1 MADSRGQRLAD
12 ADVDMLDNVQ
22 VDQPN
27 LQGDADVSLSN
38 GHDPEIVKSEED
50 KKAYRMVTLPN
61 GLITLLIY
69 DPEIAA
75 SGDDDEDDEEEE
87 DEEDEIES
95 EESDEE
101 MSVAEGGG
109 SGDGQKSSGRGKGGK
124 GEKGGKGG
132 KSKGRKGAS
141 KGGKGGDDIEGEDS
155 DWETASEEEE
165 EGVGDDAG
173 TDKTEEERET
183 AKVAEGKGDG
193 HNKEGKMGQAGGE
206 TTGGEGKLAA
216 AAMCVG
222 VGSFLDP
229 PDALGLAHFLE
240 HMLFMGS
247 VKFPD
252 ENEYDSFLRRHG
264 GGSNAFTE
272 TEFTCYHF
280 DIAHKYLHP
289 ALDRFAQFFVAPLVK
304 ADAMEREVQAV
315 DSEFNVSLQSDVCR
329 VQQLQCSTLQ
339 SDVCRVQQL
348 QCSTCVQPD
357 HPFRKFSWG
366 NRKSLIDDPA
376 KLGVDMRERL
386 LQLYSRFYTA
396 GAMRLVVVGGGE
408 CWCLRAGCGAV
419 WCGCAACSRFRY
431 LGMRER
437 LLQVLLGQPQE
448 PHRRPCQARSGHA
461 GAAAAALLAVLYS
474 RGDEA
479 GRGIWACGSG
489 CCKFSW
495 GNRKSLIDDP
505 AKLGVDMRE
514 RLLQLYSRFYT
525 AGAMRLVVVGGGIWA
540 CGSGCCKF
548 SWGNRKSLIDDPAKL
563 GVDMRERLL
572 QLYSRFYTAGAMRLV
587 VVGGGAGV
595 DIRER
600 LLLVVLYG
608 RGDAAGRGTGTCY
621 ESTQNSGSGHASA
634 ATAALPAVLHGWGHE
649 AGGGGGEPLDTLEAW
664 VRQLFSPITSPAPQ
678 EPLDTLEAW
687 VRQLFSPIP
696 PSLDTQEPNSFRSP
710 SHTTYPLPQS
720 HWTHSTRG
728 ALGHAGSMGEAA
740 LLAHPSISGATVLKQ
755 YPQFPPSPSEPL
767 DTLES
772 WVRQLFSPIP
782 PGGSGIHPLLHQLPP
797 PATFSPP
804 SQDSEMLGPGAAGLE
819 QEEGGAGE
827 VVGGGRL
834 YEVASVKEQQQVSLM
849 WTLPCLHAESG
860 QEGGMGGGHGRGAW
874 EGGMGGGHG
883 RGAWEGGM
891 GGGHGRG
898 AWEGGMGGGHGR
910 GAWEGGMGGGVWEG
924 GMGGGVWEGGY
935 GRGGRSLRCLR
946 PCMRSGQASKPHN
959 YLSHLIGHEGSG
971 SLLSLL
977 KAKGRATE
985 LALLPPSLP
994 HHPLLFLPHSH
1005 SSPSTEGSGSLL
1017 SLLKA
1022 KGRATEL
1029 ALLPPSLPHHPLLF
1043 LPHSHS
1049 SPSTEGSGSLLSLLK
1064 AKGWATELALLP
1076 PSLPHHP
1083 LLFLPHSHSSPS
1095 TEGSGSLLSLLKA
1108 KGWATELALLPPSS
1122 PCSSLTTHT
1131 PLLIPHVPLPEG
1143 SGSLLSLLKA
1153 KGWATELAA
1162 GVGESGY
1169 EKSSLA
1175 FVFTV
1180 TITLSEDGLK
1190 HALDVVGTV
1199 FQYITMLRQAPPQ
1212 RWVFEELQA
1221 IAAMDL
1227 RFAEEDSPDE
1237 YAVRLAGNMFYYPKR
1252 HVIAGDYI
1260 HDKWDPDRIAYLL
1273 SLLSPH
1279 SVRLDL
1285 LTHSFDHTREGVL
1298 KEPWFDVPYTT
1309 TLLSPALLDQW
1320 ASDTWLN
1327 PDLRMPPPNEF
1338 IPTDFSL
1345 RPSSS
1350 SSTAAP
1356 TATTTATTTIAAAT
1370 SAAAAT
1376 TNISESPN
1384 GTTPSVASA
1393 PSVPRV
1399 VREEAGRCKVW
1410 YKQDDVF
1417 RSPRLNAHFA
1427 LSSPHACDSPRS
1439 AALTELAVKL
1449 IEDSLNET
1457 LYLDDVFRSP
1467 RLNTHFALSS
1477 PHACDSPR
1485 SAALTE
1491 LAVKLIEDSLNETL
1505 YLVSVAKLDT
1515 FMAVQGFKIL
1525 TLNPLPFFPPSLS
1538 PPPPPLVQASVAK
1551 LDTVMAVQGF
1561 KIEIRI
1567 TGFSHKLPTL
1577 AARIFRHISTF
1588 RAAADRFS
1596 ALKEERCRAYRN
1608 ALLKPLKHSA
1618 YLRLLLLRNPAWTI
1632 PDKLSALTAC
1642 EVDDL
1647 NAFLPTLFSRV
1658 SFVRGYTILIGFCSL
1673 LLLRTPAWT
1682 IPDKLSALSACEVD
1696 DLNEFLRVQFSR
1708 TCIEMLIHGNA
1719 TEEDALALASAV
1731 TDTLPVPSPPLLDLP
1746 SERCLQLPRGKS
1758 LLVESPVGNPAEEN
1772 SAVEVYYQAC
1782 QVYYQ
1787 ACQDQGR
1794 ASIRDR
1800 SLVDLMEQVMSE
1812 PLFDTLRSKE
1822 QLGYRVDCATRL
1834 TQGLLPLTHP
1844 TIASVPHP
1852 SSLSCAPLS
1861 LLSPVAQV
1869 MSEPLFDTLRT
1880 KEQLGYRVDCG
1891 TRLTHGVFGF
1901 CIRVQSADYGPEYLQ
1916 QRVDLFLKTFR
1927 DNLSALPE
1935 ADFRAHR
1942 AALQGAQGSAA
1953 GAEDAP
1959 SHSHLLLLFPSLTL
1973 SFSLSQ
1979 SALPETDFR
1988 AHRAALQV
1996 LKMRKDHTLGDETH
2010 RYWEQIWEGS
2020 SLFNSR
2026 QLEAVALY
2034 NITLACWAE
2043 LRDWLEAVALCNI
2056 TLAELCAWFDRHIS
2070 MTAGADSDGGDG
2082 ADKDSIMV
2090 ENGEAGA
2097 AEAGNG
2103 EAYKGD
2109 GDGGGKVLGRRVL
2122 VHVWGA
2128 GKWKERSEVSTGET
2142 GKDAVGKAEN
2152 AGKNGKGGGEGDG
2165 KDGQWRE
2172 GQVVVEVADIE
2183 KEKASLELF
2192 PVLKPVVVAA

>member
-1 MADSRGQRLAD
+1 MADSRAPLAD
-12 ADVDMLDNVQ
+12 ADVDMVDNVQ
-22 VDQPN
+22 VDQPD
-27 LQGDADVSLSN
+27 LQGDADVSLTN

-75 SGDDDEDDEEEE
+75 SGDDDEDDEEE

-101 MSVAEGGG
+101 MSVAEAGG
-109 SGDGQKSSGRGKGGK
+109 SGDGTKSSGKGKGGK

-141 KGGKGGDDIEGEDS
+141 KGGKGGDDNEGEDS

-165 EGVGDDAG
+165 GEAEDAG
-173 TDKTEEERET
+173 TGGTEEKK
-183 AKVAEGKGDG
+183 AKVVGGKGDG
-193 HNKEGKMGQAGGE
+193 QCKGGESGAAGGE
-206 TTGGEGKLAA
+206 KTGGEGKVGGKRKKVGGIRLGGGGLGRKGKSGEKSAGKGAVAGGAEEGEEGSEEEMESGEEEEEYEGYDEEDEDESDGDDDEDDDDDQPGAAKKLAA

-280 DIAHKYLHP
+280 DVAHKYLHP

-315 DSEFNVSLQSDVCR
+315 DSEFNISLQSDVCR
-329 VQQLQCSTLQ
+329 VQQLQCSTCFSSFCVHVHDLPPFPGPFSLPATLPAQSLTSAYRATCVGCSSCSAPRASHHFVSMYTTSLLSPAPSLYPPLSPPRVQHQLTERRVSGAAAAVLHVLLIILCPCTRPPSFPRPLLSTRHSPRPEFNISLQSDVCLVQQLQCSTCFSSFCVHVHDLPPFPGPFSLPAALPAQSSTSAYRATCVGLQ

-396 GAMRLVVVGGGE
+396 GAMRLVVVGG
-408 CWCLRAGCGAV
+408 
-419 WCGCAACSRFRY
+419 
-431 LGMRER
+431 
-437 LLQVLLGQPQE
+437 
-448 PHRRPCQARSGHA
+448 
-461 GAAAAALLAVLYS
+461 
-474 RGDEA
+474 
-479 GRGIWACGSG
+479 
-489 CCKFSW
+489 
-495 GNRKSLIDDP
+495 
-505 AKLGVDMRE
+505 
-514 RLLQLYSRFYT
+514 
-525 AGAMRLVVVGGGIWA
+525 
-540 CGSGCCKF
+540 
-548 SWGNRKSLIDDPAKL
+548 
-563 GVDMRERLL
+563 
-572 QLYSRFYTAGAMRLV
+572 
-587 VVGGGAGV
+587 
-595 DIRER
+595 
-600 LLLVVLYG
+600 
-608 RGDAAGRGTGTCY
+608 
-621 ESTQNSGSGHASA
+621 
-634 ATAALPAVLHGWGHE
+634 
-649 AGGGGGEPLDTLEAW
+649 
-664 VRQLFSPITSPAPQ
+664 
-678 EPLDTLEAW
+678 
-687 VRQLFSPIP
+687 
-696 PSLDTQEPNSFRSP
+696 
-710 SHTTYPLPQS
+710 
-720 HWTHSTRG
+720 
-728 ALGHAGSMGEAA
+728 
-740 LLAHPSISGATVLKQ
+740 
-755 YPQFPPSPSEPL
+755 EPL

-797 PATFSPP
+797 PATFSSP

-819 QEEGGAGE
+819 QEDGGTGE
-827 VVGGGRL
+827 VVGGGNGSSAAAGAGGAAAADTGAVGAAAAGKKQL
-834 YEVASVKEQQQVSLM
+834 SLAWQQQVSLM
-849 WTLPCLHAESG
+849 WTLPCLHAEDPISLG
-860 QEGGMGGGHGRGAW
+860 TVRQ
-874 EGGMGGGHG
+874 
-883 RGAWEGGM
+883 
-891 GGGHGRG
+891 
-898 AWEGGMGGGHGR
+898 
-910 GAWEGGMGGGVWEG
+910 VWEG
-924 GMGGGVWEGGY
+924 RDPISLGTVRQVWEGRDPISLGTVRQVWE
-935 GRGGRSLRCLR
+935 GRDPISLGTVRQVWEGRDPISLGTVRQVWEGRDPISLGTVR
-946 PCMRSGQASKPHN
+946 QVWEGRDPISLGTVRQVWEGRDPISLGTVRQVWEGRDPISLGTVRQVWEGRDPISLGTVRQVWEGRDPISLGTVRQVWEGRDPISLGTVRQVWEGRDPISLGTVRQVWEGRDPISLGTVRQVWEGRDPISLGTVRQVWEGRDPISLGTVRQVWEGRDPISLGTVRQVWEGRDPISLGTVRQVWEGRDPISLGTWQPAASARGVGDRVH
-959 YLSHLIGHEGSG
+959 SFSS
-971 SLLSLL
+971 SLLHHPLASSLITL
-977 KAKGRATE
+977 SPPPSCIT
-985 LALLPPSLP
+985 LSPPPSCITLSPPSCITLSPPPSSPSLLPPASPSHLLPHHPLSSLP
-994 HHPLLFLPHSH
+994 HHPVFL
-1005 SSPSTEGSGSLL
+1005 T
-1017 SLLKA
+1017 
-1022 KGRATEL
+1022 
-1029 ALLPPSLPHHPLLF
+1029 
-1043 LPHSHS
+1043 
-1049 SPSTEGSGSLLSLLK
+1049 
-1064 AKGWATELALLP
+1064 
-1076 PSLPHHP
+1076 
-1083 LLFLPHSHSSPS
+1083 
-1095 TEGSGSLLSLLKA
+1095 
-1108 KGWATELALLPPSS
+1108 
-1122 PCSSLTTHT
+1122 
-1131 PLLIPHVPLPEG
+1131 EG

-1180 TITLSEDGLK
+1180 TITLSDDGLK

-1199 FQYITMLRQAPPQ
+1199 FQYISMLRQAPPQ

-1237 YAVRLAGNMFYYPKR
+1237 YAVRLAALDLQFAEEDSPDEYAVRLGGRLRWVFEELQAIAAMDLLFAEEDSPDEYAEPQAIAAMDLRFAEEDSPDEYAVRLAGNMFCYPKR
-1252 HVIAGDYI
+1252 HVIAGDYIHDKHVIAGDYI

-1285 LTHSFDHTREGVL
+1285 LTHSFDHTREGIL

-1327 PDLRMPPPNEF
+1327 PDLRMPPPN
-1338 IPTDFSL
+1338 D
-1345 RPSSS
+1345 
-1350 SSTAAP
+1350 
-1356 TATTTATTTIAAAT
+1356 
-1370 SAAAAT
+1370 
-1376 TNISESPN
+1376 
-1384 GTTPSVASA
+1384 
-1393 PSVPRV
+1393 VPRV

-1457 LYLDDVFRSP
+1457 LYL
-1467 RLNTHFALSS
+1467 
-1477 PHACDSPR
+1477 
-1485 SAALTE
+1485 
-1491 LAVKLIEDSLNETL
+1491 
-1505 YLVSVAKLDT
+1505 
-1515 FMAVQGFKIL
+1515 
-1525 TLNPLPFFPPSLS
+1525 
-1538 PPPPPLVQASVAK
+1538 ASVAK

-1618 YLRLLLLRNPAWTI
+1618 YLRLLLLRTPAWTI

-1647 NAFLPTLFSRV
+1647 NAFLQTL
-1658 SFVRGYTILIGFCSL
+1658 
-1673 LLLRTPAWT
+1673 
-1682 IPDKLSALSACEVD
+1682 
-1696 DLNEFLRVQFSR
+1696 FSR

-1719 TEEDALALASAV
+1719 TVEDALALASAV

-1782 QVYYQ
+1782 Q
-1787 ACQDQGR
+1787 DQGR

-1800 SLVDLMEQVMSE
+1800 SLVDLLE
-1812 PLFDTLRSKE
+1812 
-1822 QLGYRVDCATRL
+1822 
-1834 TQGLLPLTHP
+1834 
-1844 TIASVPHP
+1844 
-1852 SSLSCAPLS
+1852 
-1861 LLSPVAQV
+1861 QV

-1916 QRVDLFLKTFR
+1916 QRVDSFLNTFR

-1935 ADFRAHR
+1935 A
-1942 AALQGAQGSAA
+1942 
-1953 GAEDAP
+1953 
-1959 SHSHLLLLFPSLTL
+1959 
-1973 SFSLSQ
+1973 
-1979 SALPETDFR
+1979 DFR

-2026 QLEAVALY
+2026 Q
-2034 NITLACWAE
+2034 
-2043 LRDWLEAVALCNI
+2043 LEAVALCNI

-2142 GKDAVGKAEN
+2142 GKDAVGKAEK
-2152 AGKNGKGGGEGDG
+2152 AGKNGKGG
-2165 KDGQWRE
+2165 E
-2172 GQVVVEVADIE
+2172 GQVVVEVGDIE

>member
-1 MADSRGQRLAD
+1 M
-12 ADVDMLDNVQ
+12 
-22 VDQPN
+22 N
-27 LQGDADVSLSN
+27 LSISSLS
-38 GHDPEIVKSEED
+38 P
-50 KKAYRMVTLPN
+50 A
-61 GLITLLIY
+61 
-69 DPEIAA
+69 
-75 SGDDDEDDEEEE
+75 
-87 DEEDEIES
+87 
-95 EESDEE
+95 
-101 MSVAEGGG
+101 SVATATPLLP
-109 SGDGQKSSGRGKGGK
+109 SHCPSFRPSLPLCLFRSSC
-124 GEKGGKGG
+124 
-132 KSKGRKGAS
+132 AS
-141 KGGKGGDDIEGEDS
+141 LLVLLS
-155 DWETASEEEE
+155 NAPAFCLTSPPLSLPSPPLP
-165 EGVGDDAG
+165 
-173 TDKTEEERET
+173 
-183 AKVAEGKGDG
+183 
-193 HNKEGKMGQAGGE
+193 
-206 TTGGEGKLAA
+206 TTPHHSPRHFIQLAA
-216 AAMCVG
+216 AAMCVLPVALRCSRLPCG
-222 VGSFLDP
+222 
-229 PDALGLAHFLE
+229 ALGCPAVLSVALRCSQLPCGALRLPE

-280 DIAHKYLHP
+280 DVAHKYLHP

-315 DSEFNVSLQSDVCR
+315 DSEFNIS
-329 VQQLQCSTLQ
+329 LQ

-396 GAMRLVVVGGGE
+396 GAMRLVVVGG
-408 CWCLRAGCGAV
+408 
-419 WCGCAACSRFRY
+419 
-431 LGMRER
+431 
-437 LLQVLLGQPQE
+437 
-448 PHRRPCQARSGHA
+448 
-461 GAAAAALLAVLYS
+461 
-474 RGDEA
+474 
-479 GRGIWACGSG
+479 
-489 CCKFSW
+489 
-495 GNRKSLIDDP
+495 
-505 AKLGVDMRE
+505 
-514 RLLQLYSRFYT
+514 
-525 AGAMRLVVVGGGIWA
+525 
-540 CGSGCCKF
+540 
-548 SWGNRKSLIDDPAKL
+548 
-563 GVDMRERLL
+563 
-572 QLYSRFYTAGAMRLV
+572 
-587 VVGGGAGV
+587 
-595 DIRER
+595 
-600 LLLVVLYG
+600 
-608 RGDAAGRGTGTCY
+608 
-621 ESTQNSGSGHASA
+621 
-634 ATAALPAVLHGWGHE
+634 
-649 AGGGGGEPLDTLEAW
+649 
-664 VRQLFSPITSPAPQ
+664 
-678 EPLDTLEAW
+678 
-687 VRQLFSPIP
+687 
-696 PSLDTQEPNSFRSP
+696 
-710 SHTTYPLPQS
+710 
-720 HWTHSTRG
+720 
-728 ALGHAGSMGEAA
+728 
-740 LLAHPSISGATVLKQ
+740 
-755 YPQFPPSPSEPL
+755 EPL

-797 PATFSPP
+797 PATFSSP

-819 QEEGGAGE
+819 QEDGGTGE
-827 VVGGGRL
+827 VVGGGNGSSAAAGAGGAAAADTGAVGAAAAGKKGPLVAVLAGSRAASEVSTAATAATAATSATVAAAPGVQMGTTETSAAKGEKGKGEKAVEEEEVGDGEKWKGVWEAGRL

-849 WTLPCLHAESG
+849 WTLPCLHAE
-860 QEGGMGGGHGRGAW
+860 
-874 EGGMGGGHG
+874 
-883 RGAWEGGM
+883 
-891 GGGHGRG
+891 
-898 AWEGGMGGGHGR
+898 
-910 GAWEGGMGGGVWEG
+910 
-924 GMGGGVWEGGY
+924 Y
-935 GRGGRSLRCLR
+935 
-946 PCMRSGQASKPHN
+946 ASKPHD
-959 YLSHLIGHEGSG
+959 YLSHLIGH
-971 SLLSLL
+971 
-977 KAKGRATE
+977 
-985 LALLPPSLP
+985 
-994 HHPLLFLPHSH
+994 
-1005 SSPSTEGSGSLL
+1005 
-1017 SLLKA
+1017 
-1022 KGRATEL
+1022 
-1029 ALLPPSLPHHPLLF
+1029 
-1043 LPHSHS
+1043 
-1049 SPSTEGSGSLLSLLK
+1049 
-1064 AKGWATELALLP
+1064 
-1076 PSLPHHP
+1076 
-1083 LLFLPHSHSSPS
+1083 
-1095 TEGSGSLLSLLKA
+1095 
-1108 KGWATELALLPPSS
+1108 
-1122 PCSSLTTHT
+1122 
-1131 PLLIPHVPLPEG
+1131 EG

-1180 TITLSEDGLK
+1180 TITLSDDGLK

-1199 FQYITMLRQAPPQ
+1199 FQYISMLRQAPPQ

-1260 HDKWDPDRIAYLL
+1260 HDKWDPHRIAYLL

-1285 LTHSFDHTREGVL
+1285 LTHSFDHTREGIL

-1327 PDLRMPPPNEF
+1327 PDLLMPPPNEF

-1350 SSTAAP
+1350 STAAP
-1356 TATTTATTTIAAAT
+1356 TATTTATTSIAAAT
-1370 SAAAAT
+1370 SSAAAT

-1384 GTTPSVASA
+1384 GTTPSVTNV

-1457 LYLDDVFRSP
+1457 LYL
-1467 RLNTHFALSS
+1467 
-1477 PHACDSPR
+1477 
-1485 SAALTE
+1485 
-1491 LAVKLIEDSLNETL
+1491 
-1505 YLVSVAKLDT
+1505 
-1515 FMAVQGFKIL
+1515 
-1525 TLNPLPFFPPSLS
+1525 
-1538 PPPPPLVQASVAK
+1538 ASVAK

-1618 YLRLLLLRNPAWTI
+1618 YLRLLLLRTPAWTI

-1647 NAFLPTLFSRV
+1647 NAFLQTL
-1658 SFVRGYTILIGFCSL
+1658 
-1673 LLLRTPAWT
+1673 
-1682 IPDKLSALSACEVD
+1682 
-1696 DLNEFLRVQFSR
+1696 FSR

-1782 QVYYQ
+1782 Q
-1787 ACQDQGR
+1787 DQGR

-1800 SLVDLMEQVMSE
+1800 SLVDLLE
-1812 PLFDTLRSKE
+1812 
-1822 QLGYRVDCATRL
+1822 
-1834 TQGLLPLTHP
+1834 
-1844 TIASVPHP
+1844 
-1852 SSLSCAPLS
+1852 
-1861 LLSPVAQV
+1861 QV

-1916 QRVDLFLKTFR
+1916 QRVDSFLNTFR

-1935 ADFRAHR
+1935 A
-1942 AALQGAQGSAA
+1942 
-1953 GAEDAP
+1953 
-1959 SHSHLLLLFPSLTL
+1959 
-1973 SFSLSQ
+1973 
-1979 SALPETDFR
+1979 DFR

-2026 QLEAVALY
+2026 QLEAVAL
-2034 NITLACWAE
+2034 
-2043 LRDWLEAVALCNI
+2043 CNI

-2070 MTAGADSDGGDG
+2070 MTAGTDSDGGDG

-2142 GKDAVGKAEN
+2142 GKDAVGKAEK

-2172 GQVVVEVADIE
+2172 GQVVVEVSDIE